1 MNSSLALTGQERRHP
16 HVEAEGFRSRPEPVQ
31 AAGPGHPYA
40 LNARDR
46 SLVNAILAGD
56 RTAAAPLYDNLRPS
70 IEQALVRILQ
80 DKPPEFEDLMQITYE
95 RVIRSISEGKFKGL
109 SQLKTWAYSIAIH
122 VAMDWRRS
130 LAQEQKLLDAV
141 DSLDQQLY
149 DLLPERQI
157 EARSEVRRV
166 RDVLSRMKRINA
178 TILVLHDVYDHSVPE
193 VADLL
198 GINVSAAQSR
208 LRRAREELVRRRTKG
223 VSSPPTATGKGAQA

>member
-1 MNSSLALTGQERRHP
+1 MRVDS
-16 HVEAEGFRSRPEPVQ
+16 EGFYYRTQR
-31 AAGPGHPYA
+31 AAQTRDYS
-40 LNARDR
+40 LSARDR
-46 SLVNAILAGD
+46 SLVDAIQAGD

-70 IEQALVRILQ
+70 IEQALVRILR
-80 DKPPEFEDLMQITYE
+80 DKPPEFEDLMQITFE

-141 DSLDQQLY
+141 DSLDRQPY

-166 RDVLSRMKRINA
+166 GDVLRRMKRLNA

-208 LRRAREELVRRRTKG
+208 LRRARQELVRRGTKR
-223 VSSPPTATGKGAQA
+223 VSIPCEAAPSSAQA